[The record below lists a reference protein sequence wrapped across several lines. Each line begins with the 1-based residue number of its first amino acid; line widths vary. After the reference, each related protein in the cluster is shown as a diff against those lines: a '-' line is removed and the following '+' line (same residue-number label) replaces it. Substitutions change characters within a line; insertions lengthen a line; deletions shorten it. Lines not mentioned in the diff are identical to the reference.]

1 MDKKVELQVLNITNS
16 QAQVGAF
23 ALLLGEVNGER
34 QLPIIIGPAEAQATA
49 LYMKGVKTPRPLT
62 HDLFMTIIGVLGAS
76 LLRVLIYKAKDGIF
90 YSYIYLKK
98 DEEII
103 RIDTRTSDAV
113 GMAIR
118 AECPILIYESI
129 LEQEC
134 LRISNEERR
143 HPEES
148 DEEAEDEKK
157 RDLPRNVTSMS
168 LEEGSSNQRREL
180 RTGCQ
185 DTRPDQFKKS
195 KPLTNYARILYS
207 RYTEKLRT
215 SGRGSTTLYP
225 RPAVGYR
232 RRNHSYGR

>member
-34 QLPIIIGPAEAQATA
+34 
-49 LYMKGVKTPRPLT
+49 VKTPRPLT

-168 LEEGSSNQRREL
+168 LEEALDQAIKDENYELAAKIRDRINSRNQ
-180 RTGCQ
+180 
-185 DTRPDQFKKS
+185 
-195 KPLTNYARILYS
+195 
-207 RYTEKLRT
+207 
-215 SGRGSTTLYP
+215 
-225 RPAVGYR
+225 
-232 RRNHSYGR
+232 NH